1 MPETTYWTRGL
12 NHRTS
17 RRGLLRAGAI
27 GGAGLAGLALVGCGD
42 DDDPA
47 GTPAATQPPSG
58 ATGTPPPSTTETPA
72 PPAGGP
78 RQGGTL
84 GMPNGIPQ
92 ENFNPVVNTGDANG
106 LTAWHVYDRPLRA
119 SLDDPGYELYAAES
133 VEVPDEL
140 TVVMVLQDGLVYQNR
155 PPVNGRGVVTED
167 IALLHE
173 YARDEERTIDKSFQT
188 EFLDTMETPDDR
200 TIIFNLKQPDGYLFT
215 GTHLGWPHN
224 NCIIP
229 SELTLGDLDTMEPV
243 GSGPYMLDDYQFGVR
258 YEYVRSPTWREADEG
273 KPYIDRRIRLPL
285 TDSAALE
292 AAFRGEQLHVWIP
305 TADQATRLID
315 DLGDNLNVEEF
326 IALNLFIWNMSS
338 EREHFNDERV
348 REAFYRN
355 YDAEEMIEL
364 VANGWA
370 VKATG
375 KVAQGLEPYVLDESE
390 SEEFLRHDREA
401 ARQLLDAAGWDF
413 DQTYV
418 NTTLTSAVNNTAV
431 EVFSEQ
437 LRQIGVNTT
446 IDVRPA
452 SEWLPNVANTGD
464 YDFTGGVGHPAYDAP
479 GRAMRLHHTNTLS
492 HHHATNIRD
501 PQIDAM
507 IEEAETTVD
516 REANIELVKEI
527 QRELLRKYAH
537 LSYNFTLIQRELR
550 WNYVQDWE
558 FNKTNAVMYRT
569 EAWMDV

>member
-1 MPETTYWTRGL
+1 MPESNYWTTGL
-12 NHRTS
+12 SRRTS
-17 RRGLLRAGAI
+17 RRGLIRAGAI

-47 GTPAATQPPSG
+47 SPTPTQPPSG
-58 ATGTPPPSTTETPA
+58 ATGTATPSATDTPT
-72 PPAGGP
+72 PEGP

-92 ENFNPVVNTGDANG
+92 DNFNPVVNTGDANG
-106 LTAWHVYDRPLRA
+106 LTAWHVYDRPIRS
-119 SLDDPGYELYAAES
+119 SLEAPGYELYAAES
-133 VEVPDEL
+133 IEVPDEL
-140 TVVMVLQDGLVYQNR
+140 TVVMTLKEGLVYQDR
-155 PPVNGRGVVTED
+155 PPVNGRGVRTED

-173 YARDEERTIDKSFQT
+173 YARDEERTVDKSFQS
-188 EFLDTMETPDDR
+188 EFLDTMDTPDDR
-200 TIIFNLKQPDGYLFT
+200 TIIFNLKQPNGYLFT

-229 SELTLGDLDTMEPV
+229 SELILGDLDTTEPI
-243 GSGPYMLDDYQFGVR
+243 GSGPYMLDSYQFGVR

-292 AAFRGEQLHVWIP
+292 AAFRGEQTHVWIP
-305 TADQATRLID
+305 TADQADRLIS
-315 DLGDNLNVEEF
+315 DLGDRINTTEF
-326 IALNLFIWNMSS
+326 VALNLFTWNMSS
-338 EREHFNDERV
+338 EREVFNDERV

-355 YDAEEMIEL
+355 YDADEMINL

-390 SEEFLRHDREA
+390 SAEYLRHDRDE

-418 NTTLTSAVNNTAV
+418 NTTLTSPVNNTAV

-437 LRQIGVNTT
+437 LRQIGIATN

-452 SEWLPNVANTGD
+452 SEWLPNMANTGD
-464 YDFTGGVGHPAYDAP
+464 YDFSGGVSHPAYDAP
-479 GRAMRLHHTNTLS
+479 GRAMRLHHSNTLS
-492 HHHATNIRD
+492 HHNATNIRD
-501 PQIDAM
+501 PQIDGM
-507 IEEAETTVD
+507 IEEAERTVD
-516 REANIELVKEI
+516 REANIELVKDI
-527 QRELLRKYAH
+527 QRLLLERYAH
-537 LSYNFTLIQRELR
+537 LSYNFTLVQRELS

-558 FNKTNAVMYRT
+558 FSPTNAVMYRT
-569 EAWMDV
+569 EAWLDT